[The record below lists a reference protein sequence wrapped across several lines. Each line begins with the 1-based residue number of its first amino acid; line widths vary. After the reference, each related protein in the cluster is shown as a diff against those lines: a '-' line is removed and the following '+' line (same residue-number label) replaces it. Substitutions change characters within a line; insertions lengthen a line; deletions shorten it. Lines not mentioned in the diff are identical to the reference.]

1 MNKEQKTRNDDTPV
15 EVFSGMLW
23 EAELLR
29 AILENAEIYAF
40 LTDKIFG
47 GVLPPIYSA
56 TDAGK
61 VKVKV
66 SSLEFERAKAIVK
79 EFEENRQA

>member
-1 MNKEQKTRNDDTPV
+1 MSQNQKTMNNDTPV

-29 AILENAEIYAF
+29 AILEDAEIYAF

-56 TDAGK
+56 TDTGQ

-66 SSLEFERAKAIVK
+66 SGRELEKAKAIVK
-79 EFEENRQA
+79 EFEENRKA

>member
-1 MNKEQKTRNDDTPV
+1 MNQEQKARNNDTPV
-15 EVFSGMLW
+15 EVFAGMLW

-29 AILENAEIYAF
+29 AMLEDAEIYAF

-56 TDAGK
+56 TDSGQ

-66 SSLEFERAKAIVK
+66 SGRELERAKAIVK

>member
-1 MNKEQKTRNDDTPV
+1 MSQKLKARNNDTPV
-15 EVFSGMLW
+15 EVFAGMLW

-29 AILENAEIYAF
+29 AILEDAEIYAF

-56 TDAGK
+56 TDTGQ

-66 SSLEFERAKAIVK
+66 SDRDVERAKVIVR

>member
-1 MNKEQKTRNDDTPV
+1 MPV

-23 EAELLR
+23 EAELIR
-29 AILENAEIYAF
+29 AMLENAEIYAF

-56 TDAGK
+56 TDTGQ

-66 SSLEFERAKAIVK
+66 SSRELERAKAIVK
-79 EFEENRQA
+79 EFEENRQD

>member
-1 MNKEQKTRNDDTPV
+1 MKTHDDMPV

-23 EAELLR
+23 EAELIR
-29 AILENAEIYAF
+29 AMLENAEIYAF

-56 TDAGK
+56 TDTGQ

-66 SSLEFERAKAIVK
+66 SSRELERAKAIVK
-79 EFEENRQA
+79 EFEENRQD